1 MLNLREVILEASESQ
16 MMVQEELGS
25 PALAFAKT
33 ISAALALDTG
43 VTDDVAIMRR
53 SLLKLCQI
61 REFSPAAMF
70 QVTLQHPLWDAFVT
84 LESAGVP
91 CS

>member
-1 MLNLREVILEASESQ
+1 M
-16 MMVQEELGS
+16 QEELGS

-61 REFSPAAMF
+61 REFSPAAAF
-70 QVTLQHPLWDAFVT
+70 QVTMQNVHHVT
-84 LESAGVP
+84 
-91 CS
+91 